1 MDGGIE
7 IMTWA
12 PILIIAGLIIAL
24 AWWQDRKN
32 MGCTSGL
39 VGLAMAMGL
48 TAVYRV
54 IGGYLEGRVLLLF
67 TLVTVILEITLIGFF
82 ATFAVQQGGRQ
93 VYDGQGGGV
102 GMVAGAWTGL
112 GIGIILSPISMAYL
126 FLAPLLGLGLGMLFG
141 AAAKSRK
148 HRLAA

>member
-1 MDGGIE
+1 MWW
-7 IMTWA
+7 T
-12 PILIIAGLIIAL
+12 PILIVAGLIIAL
-24 AWWQDRKN
+24 AFWQDRKN

-54 IGGYLEGRVLLLF
+54 VGGYLEGRVLLLF
-67 TLVTVILEITLIGFF
+67 TLITVVLEITLIGFF

-93 VYDGQGGGV
+93 IQEGEGGGV

-112 GIGIILSPISMAYL
+112 GMGIILASVHPLYL
-126 FLAPLLGLGLGMLFG
+126 FAAPVFGIGLGLLFG
-141 AAAKSRK
+141 AAAKQRK

>member
-1 MDGGIE
+1 MWW
-7 IMTWA
+7 T
-12 PILIIAGLIIAL
+12 PILIVAGLIIAL
-24 AWWQDRKN
+24 AFWQDRKN

-54 IGGYLEGRVLLLF
+54 VGGYLEGRVLLLF
-67 TLVTVILEITLIGFF
+67 TLLTVVLEITLIGFF

-93 VYDGQGGGV
+93 IQKGEGGGV

-112 GIGIILSPISMAYL
+112 GIGIILMPVHPLYL
-126 FLAPLLGLGLGMLFG
+126 FAAPVVGIGLGMLFG
-141 AAAKSRK
+141 AAAKPRK
-148 HRLAA
+148 QRLAA

>member
-1 MDGGIE
+1 MWW
-7 IMTWA
+7 T
-12 PILIIAGLIIAL
+12 PILIVAGLIISL

-39 VGLAMAMGL
+39 VGLVLAMGL
-48 TAVYRV
+48 TAIYRV

-67 TLVTVILEITLIGFF
+67 TLVTLVLEITLISFF
-82 ATFAVQQGGRQ
+82 ATFAVQQGGKQ
-93 VYDGQGGGV
+93 IQHGEGGGV

-112 GIGIILSPISMAYL
+112 GIGIILSPIHPLYL
-126 FLAPLLGLGLGMLFG
+126 FAAPVVGLGLGMLFG